1 MVLIDTPGIGEN
13 DGMDVVV
20 EKFVDENQVTGFIY
34 MIKSDN
40 GGGVDE
46 DRVII
51 FCLFLPVD
59 NTIKLNK

>member
-51 FCLFLPVD
+51 FLFLPVD